1 MAGSKEICQ
10 TLVNLIMN
18 IKTAINVASQEV
30 LGSASNNNHI
40 KCTFL

>member
-1 MAGSKEICQ
+1 MAGSNEICQ

-30 LGSASNNNHI
+30 LGSTSNNNYI